1 MLKVKKFS
9 EVKYQLFTPQYSPD
23 INYLFCSFHYDLTEE
38 MQAHGAVSLDITL
51 QEAFFFFKLF
61 QNWAYHNRFEVVTQT
76 IKQHLI
82 FTLDLF

>member
-51 QEAFFFFKLF
+51 QEAFFFLNYSKTELIITDLKL
-61 QNWAYHNRFEVVTQT
+61 
-76 IKQHLI
+76 
-82 FTLDLF
+82 